1 MSATA
6 RHERRQVRREATTRD
21 ILDAA
26 RALLRD
32 GGPAAVSLRGV
43 AREVGLTPP
52 ALYRYHASLDD
63 LLTALIADCYDAA
76 AEALEQARD
85 SVPADEPGARL
96 HAVVRAFRRWAL
108 EHRQEFGLVFG
119 SPLPGY
125 AAPAEGPTEVAGAR
139 FGAVFIDLFAA
150 LWRQQPF
157 PIADV
162 RRLDRGLVR
171 QLHDYRDALGLD
183 MPLGALYVLL
193 RGWSRIYGLVS
204 LEAFD
209 QLDFCLT
216 DVAPFFEAE
225 LSAISADFGL
235 AESG

>member
-6 RHERRQVRREATTRD
+6 RHERRQVRREANARD

-26 RALLRD
+26 RTLLHE

-52 ALYRYHASLDD
+52 ALYRYHAGLEE
-63 LLTALIADCYDAA
+63 LLTALIADCYDAVA
-76 AEALEQARD
+76 AALERARD
-85 SVPADEPGARL
+85 SVPVDDPGARL
-96 HAVVRAFRRWAL
+96 LAVVRAFRQWAL
-108 EHRQEFGLVFG
+108 DHRQEFGLVFG

-139 FGAVFIDLFAA
+139 FGGVFIELFAA
-150 LWRQQPF
+150 LWRQRPF

-162 RRLDRGLVR
+162 RRLDRGLVS
-171 QLHDYRDALGLD
+171 QLRDYRDALGID

-193 RGWSRIYGLVS
+193 RGWSRIYALVC
-204 LEAFD
+204 LEVFD

-225 LSAISADFGL
+225 LAAISADFGL